1 MVERHELGSVLR
13 GWRERLPPAAVG
25 FPDAGGQRRAR
36 GLRREELA
44 SLACVSPDYI
54 KRLEQGRARPSAAV
68 LDSLARALRLTRAE
82 YEYLCV
88 LAGHAATGTGQVPR
102 HIGPGAQRLLD
113 RLSDVPACVY
123 DAAWTM
129 LTCNA
134 SWAAVSGD
142 QAAWQGR
149 DRNRVWRHFTGQ
161 SSRMSKT
168 PEETEHFEALMV
180 ADLRAT
186 AGQYPADRWLA
197 DLITDLRAASSRFCD
212 LWDSGAV
219 ARHREDR
226 KTVHHPEVGAITLD
240 CDVLTIHGS
249 DLRLVVLTA
258 EPGSADADRL
268 AVVNVIGLQDMDP
281 ARGHPAVNAVPA
293 AFEPARHSG
302 EASQ

>member
-1 MVERHELGSVLR
+1 
-13 GWRERLPPAAVG
+13 
-25 FPDAGGQRRAR
+25 
-36 GLRREELA
+36 
-44 SLACVSPDYI
+44 
-54 KRLEQGRARPSAAV
+54 
-68 LDSLARALRLTRAE
+68 
-82 YEYLCV
+82 
-88 LAGHAATGTGQVPR
+88 
-102 HIGPGAQRLLD
+102 
-113 RLSDVPACVY
+113 
-123 DAAWTM
+123 M

-197 DLITDLRAASSRFCD
+197 DLITDLRAASRRFCD